1 MNNKHHRSVDAA
13 VKAYWASFTMDDEYS
28 RKEIEAAIDVYLAE
42 IISVET
48 ELPAV
53 KVKALEWVEHGDL
66 DFVWHRA
73 MPPIGFRY
81 NIEDD
86 GFSEKKHHLT
96 VGQLVIGNF
105 DTLDEAKTAA
115 QQDYSARI
123 LSALVPSTPAESR
136 CEELVKALEEA
147 LEVFEIYADPTGY
160 TDGHGDL
167 WPSDAEQHEGLLAK
181 GAADK
186 IRAALA
192 SYRKASDDLKEAEG
206 VGR

>member
-1 MNNKHHRSVDAA
+1 
-13 VKAYWASFTMDDEYS
+13 MDPMT
-28 RKEIEAAIDVYLAE
+28 I
-42 IISVET
+42 ET

-53 KVKALEWVEHGDL
+53 KVKALEWIEHGDL

-123 LSALVPSTPAESR
+123 LSALTLKDDPGNGGEAEPVTRDELSHFIRAKAESHKGMLQPDFWPFLAMYLM
-136 CEELVKALEEA
+136 EEFSIRRGNGSE
-147 LEVFEIYADPTGY
+147 
-160 TDGHGDL
+160 TDD
-167 WPSDAEQHEGLLAK
+167 Q
-181 GAADK
+181 
-186 IRAALA
+186 
-192 SYRKASDDLKEAEG
+192 
-206 VGR
+206 